1 MEKIITHTILTK
13 NMFCYHMKSLG
24 ERITFQ
30 PKNVF
35 YRNLNY
41 PIQERLRLL
50 ISKRVLHNFAEKLL
64 ATLIC
69 L

>member
-1 MEKIITHTILTK
+1 MKKIITHGILTK
-13 NMFCYHMKSLG
+13 NMFCYDMEALE

-30 PKNVF
+30 PKIVF
-35 YRNLNY
+35 YRNLHY
-41 PIQERLRLL
+41 PIQERLGLL
-50 ISKRVLHNFAEKLL
+50 ISKRVLHNFAEELL